1 MPAPI
6 QISNSIELT
15 DYKTGEAFYLS
26 ANQIIYFT
34 RDASDG
40 TQIVYTDNRDNIIT
54 RLVTEFY
61 ETVNARAP
69 RTCGVILAS
78 TEKTVFIDAD
88 KIIFFDEDIDL
99 RIFTITYDSKKEYPD
114 SLVISDFASPPTF
127 GNLFAVTVAA
137 TGATRYL
144 NNLFVNAITENIAGS
159 EIMYDSKGTE
169 NSSIIV
175 QESALDVSDT
185 INALAGGGELTP
197 RVPQQGNFN

>member
-1 MPAPI
+1 MPATI

-61 ETVNARAP
+61 EYVNARAP
-69 RTCGVILAS
+69 RTFGVTLAS

-88 KIIFFDEDIDL
+88 KIIFLDIDENTGF
-99 RIFTITYDSKKEYPD
+99 FTIIYDSKKEYPD
-114 SLVISDFASPPTF
+114 SLVISYLGDFPPL

-144 NNLFVNAITENIAGS
+144 NNLFVNSITENIAGS

-175 QESALDVSDT
+175 LESALDVSDL
-185 INALAGGGELTP
+185 INALAGGGLEP
-197 RVPQQGNFN
+197 RAPLERLS

>member
-40 TQIVYTDNRDNIIT
+40 TQIIYTDNRDNIIT

-69 RTCGVILAS
+69 RTFGVTLAD

-88 KIIFFDEDIDL
+88 KIIFLDIDENTGF
-99 RIFTITYDSKKEYPD
+99 FTIIYDSKKEYPD
-114 SLVISDFASPPTF
+114 SLVISYLGDFPPL
-127 GNLFAVTVAA
+127 GNLFEVTAAA
-137 TGATRYL
+137 TSTSRFL

-175 QESALDVSDT
+175 QESAADVSAA
-185 INALAGGGELTP
+185 INALAGDGGFAPLERLS
-197 RVPQQGNFN
+197 

>member
-54 RLVTEFY
+54 RLVVEFY
-61 ETVNARAP
+61 EYVNARAP
-69 RTCGVILAS
+69 RTFGVTLAS

-88 KIIFFDEDIDL
+88 KVIFLDVNTEL
-99 RIFTITYDSKKEYPD
+99 LFTITYDSKKEYPD
-114 SLVISDFASPPTF
+114 SLVISYLGDFPPL
-127 GNLFAVTVAA
+127 GNLFEVTVAA

-144 NNLFVNAITENIAGS
+144 NNLFVNAITANIAGS

-175 QESALDVSDT
+175 QESALDVSNA
-185 INALAGGGELTP
+185 INALADGGFTP
-197 RVPQQGNFN
+197 RAPLERLS

>member
-69 RTCGVILAS
+69 RTFGVTLAD

-88 KIIFFDEDIDL
+88 KIIFLDINRDL
-99 RIFTITYDSKKEYPD
+99 GTFTITYDSKKEYPD
-114 SLVISDFASPPTF
+114 SLVISFLGDFPPL
-127 GNLFAVTVAA
+127 GNLFEVTVAA

-144 NNLFVNAITENIAGS
+144 NNLFVNAITANIAGS

-175 QESALDVSDT
+175 QESALDVSNA
-185 INALAGGGELTP
+185 INALADGGLTP
-197 RVPQQGNFN
+197 RAPLERLS